1 MCSTNYGL
9 KDFPVENSVPV
20 TPSLNASIY
29 EETTLDIQWGP
40 KATEPKFIRDGT
52 YANLGF
58 LEYMDSGASTT
69 TLRLNGN
76 SFSFLSLQLCI
87 PQHKGFLSADKQ
99 RDCSGELV
107 MGFKAQNSIAESYLF
122 LCIPILTRATTTLSP
137 YLEALR
143 QGRLDG
149 KPISM
154 LSLLPTDYH
163 YISYS
168 TCLQRTESAK
178 TVSKQTRVLVFTEG
192 LSYPANRFLEIA
204 RLINTSQV
212 SGRVV
217 LPMIQLPDLLQDRR
231 GGNSLSTISSE
242 TEYKSLLRYSQY
254 YPKGTPD
261 SSRYREDNLNAYKCV
276 PLEPSQNI
284 KDGKIVV
291 DTETGELLSKVLE
304 DKEEPGVP
312 SKSKLT
318 PALIEKVIAIC
329 IALVLIAFIFLI
341 LAYIVANLTTP
352 NADSFFHIIKDNSST
367 IKPVIF
373 FSILSAVVFFVIG
386 FFLSTWV

>member
-1 MCSTNYGL
+1 MCSTTYGL

-29 EETTLDIQWGP
+29 EEIALDIQWSP
-40 KATEPKFIRDGT
+40 KATEPKFIHDGT

-58 LEYMDSGASTT
+58 LEYMDSGASST

-87 PQHKGFLSADKQ
+87 PQHKGFLSTTKKSE
-99 RDCSGELV
+99 CFGELV

-122 LCIPILTRATTTLSP
+122 LCIPILTRSTTTVSP

-143 QGRLDG
+143 NGRLDG

-154 LSLLPTDYH
+154 LSLLPSDTH

-168 TCLQRTESAK
+168 TCLQRTEAQQ

-192 LSYPANRFLEIA
+192 LAYPENKFYEIA
-204 RLINTSQV
+204 RMVNPQV
-212 SGRVV
+212 SGQVV
-217 LPMIQLPDLLQDRR
+217 LPMIQLPDSLQDRR
-231 GGNSLSTISSE
+231 TGNSLSTISSE

-254 YPKGTPD
+254 YPKGMPD
-261 SSRYREDNLNAYKCV
+261 SSRYREDNLNSYKCV

-284 KDGKIVV
+284 RDGKIIV
-291 DTETGELLSKVLE
+291 DTDTGELLSKVLE
-304 DKEEPGVP
+304 DKQEPGTP

-318 PALIEKVIAIC
+318 PALVEKVIAIC
-329 IALVLIAFIFLI
+329 ISLVLIAFIFLI
-341 LAYIVANLTTP
+341 LAYIIANLTTP
-352 NADSFFHIIKDNSST
+352 NADSFFHIIKENSGT
-367 IKPVIF
+367 IKPVVF